1 MSAFGDG
8 NLMVPFSGCVSTAS
22 TFYPLIPSA
31 PEEGKAELTMEAH
44 SGFELETPG
53 LGIQCLSH

>member
-8 NLMVPFSGCVSTAS
+8 NLMIPFYGCGSTAS

-31 PEEGKAELTMEAH
+31 PEGGKAELTLEAD
-44 SGFELETPG
+44 SGFELGTPG
-53 LGIQCLSH
+53 LGTQCLSH